1 MIRIIAGT
9 FGWTGSGRLEVLNAK
24 SGSRALPPEV
34 ESRLV
39 AAGVAAY
46 VREDVSAMQAFPDS
60 HAVLPPGV
68 PAFTESMSKAQL
80 ASAMDDVGLRRKE
93 SMTKQQM
100 LKKLAEFYR
109 T

>member
-1 MIRIIAGT
+1 M
-9 FGWTGSGRLEVLNAK
+9 LNAK

-46 VREDVSAMQAFPDS
+46 VREDVSAKQAFPDS
-60 HAVLPPGV
+60 HAELPPGV

-80 ASAMDDVGLRRKE
+80 GVRNGRCRTAPQE